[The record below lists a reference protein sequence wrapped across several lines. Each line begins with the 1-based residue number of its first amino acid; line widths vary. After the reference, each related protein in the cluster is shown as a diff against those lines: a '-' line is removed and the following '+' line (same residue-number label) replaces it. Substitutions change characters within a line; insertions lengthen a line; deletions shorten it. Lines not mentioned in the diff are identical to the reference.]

1 MVIMNRYYFWI
12 TALLGGLALA
22 ATGCGSAPAPARQIT
37 TSAPEVSTPPAPVSS
52 PAPLSSELQWL
63 GKWVAP
69 SPPLPDT
76 PREVIS
82 DQLRSNPSGPRADSD
97 LYNLALY
104 EFSDRNF
111 DNAAHYLQTLEKRFP
126 LSPLYEES
134 EYLLGL
140 SLQAAGRYRDAFLP
154 LRGSLSR
161 EKKTLRRALLL
172 AALGEVYESR
182 KDPYAALESYA
193 KALGL
198 HPAIPKASLL
208 RARIST
214 LAKMAL
220 TTPQVQSSA
229 KRFKSEPAGPILRLE
244 FISRAI
250 AENRPEAALAAARL
264 FLKDYPKHRG
274 IEQAKKIIEQ
284 LREKLDVKQGRVGVL
299 LPLSGPAAAA
309 GERVY
314 QGVQLALRHALEQN
328 PRLRIQLAVRDTR
341 STAQTAG
348 DASVKAAELIEKEK
362 VVALIGPFFSL
373 ATEAAASVAHD
384 KKTPLI
390 TPFAIRM
397 DMKKSSP
404 MVFRNSLTNQLQSKG
419 IAAYAVQNL
428 RIQRF
433 AVLYPEDRD
442 GRELAEFFSE
452 DVRKLGGRVVKMISF
467 SPTANDFGPQMR
479 ALGGLSDTQ
488 LRRRKSAL
496 GLKKN
501 DPYKIE
507 LSFDALF
514 VPTYHDKA
522 VLISPQIPFY
532 NMQGIRLLG
541 GRGWNNSDLIRYGEK
556 YVDRAIFVDGFF
568 PDSEEP
574 RVVRFSNDFIRLFGR
589 KPDIFSALGYDAAM
603 IVFSGLAKGGNSQD
617 KMRTYLSR
625 LSGFEG
631 VMGLTDMGPDGDT
644 KRQLFVLTVR
654 RRKIEHLQMITP
666 HRAIGI
672 DDGAPLIGGE
682 TPPGLSGQTSSRP

>member
-1 MVIMNRYYFWI
+1 MNRYKFWI
-12 TALLGGLALA
+12 TALLSTLALA
-22 ATGCGSAPAPARQIT
+22 AIGCGSATAPARQIT
-37 TSAPEVSTPPAPVSS
+37 TSTPEVSTPAIPESS
-52 PAPLSSELQWL
+52 PSPRLPNLQPL
-63 GKWVAP
+63 GKWVA
-69 SPPLPDT
+69 SPLPLPNT

-82 DQLRSNPSGPRADSD
+82 KQLRSNPDGPRADSD

-104 EFSDRNF
+104 EFADRNF
-111 DNAAHYLQTLEKRFP
+111 DTAARYLQTLEKRFP
-126 LSPLYEES
+126 LSSLYEES

-140 SLQAAGRYRDAFLP
+140 ALQAGGRYRDAFLP
-154 LRGSLSR
+154 LRGSLSK
-161 EKKTLRRALLL
+161 EKTTLRRALLL

-198 HPAIPKASLL
+198 HPALPNASLL
-208 RARIST
+208 RARIFS
-214 LAKMAL
+214 LAKMSL
-220 TTPQVQSSA
+220 TTTQVQTSA
-229 KRFKSEPAGPILRLE
+229 KRFKNEPAGPILRLE
-244 FISRAI
+244 FIHRAI
-250 AENRPEAALAAARL
+250 AENRPETALAAARL
-264 FLKDYPKHRG
+264 FLKDYPKHRE
-274 IEQAKKIIEQ
+274 IEKTRKIVSQ
-284 LREKLDVKQGRVGVL
+284 LRDELDVKQGRVGVL

-328 PRLRIQLAVRDTR
+328 SRLRIQLAVRDTR
-341 STAQTAG
+341 STAQKAG
-348 DASVKAAELIEKEK
+348 DASAKATELIEKEK

-373 ATEAAASVAHD
+373 ATEEAASVAH
-384 KKTPLI
+384 KKNTPLI

-428 RIQRF
+428 GIERF
-433 AVLYPEDRD
+433 AVLYPDDRD

-452 DVRKLGGRVVKMISF
+452 DIRKLGGRVVKMISF

-479 ALGGLSDTQ
+479 ALGGLSDAQ
-488 LRRRKSAL
+488 LRRRRSAL

-501 DPYKIE
+501 EPYKIK
-507 LSFDALF
+507 LPFDALF

-522 VLISPQIPFY
+522 VLISPQVPFY

-541 GRGWNNSDLIRYGEK
+541 GRGWNNRDLIRYGEK
-556 YVDRAIFVDGFF
+556 YVERATFVDGFF

-603 IVFSGLAKGGNSQD
+603 IVFSGLAKGGDSRD

-625 LSGFEG
+625 LIGFEG

-644 KRQLFVLTVR
+644 KRQLFVLTVK
-654 RRKIEHLQMITP
+654 RRKIEHLQMVTP
-666 HRAIGI
+666 HRAIAI
-672 DDGAPLIGGE
+672 KDGAPQISNG
-682 TPPGLSGQTSSRP
+682 TSSSVSGQNPTLP

>member
-12 TALLGGLALA
+12 TTLLGGLAYA
-22 ATGCGSAPAPARQIT
+22 ATGCGSAPVLQIN
-37 TSAPEVSTPPAPVSS
+37 TSTLQVSTPATPESS
-52 PAPLSSELQWL
+52 PPLHSPKLQRL
-63 GKWVAP
+63 EKWVTSP
-69 SPPLPDT
+69 PPLPDT

-82 DQLRSNPSGPRADSD
+82 KQLRSNPRGPRADSN
-97 LYNLALY
+97 LYNMALY
-104 EFSDRNF
+104 EFADKNF
-111 DNAAHYLQTLEKRFP
+111 DNAARYLQTLKEHFP
-126 LSPLYEES
+126 LSSLYEES

-154 LRGSLSR
+154 LRDSLSR
-161 EKKTLRRALLL
+161 EKETLRQAFLL

-182 KDPYAALESYA
+182 KDPYAALNSYA
-193 KALGL
+193 RALGL
-198 HPAIPKASLL
+198 HPTLPEASFI
-208 RARIST
+208 RARISS

-229 KRFKSEPAGPILRLE
+229 KRFKSEAAGPILRLE
-244 FISRAI
+244 FVHRTIG
-250 AENRPEAALAAARL
+250 ENRLKTALAEARF

-274 IEQAKKIIEQ
+274 VEEVRTIVKQ
-284 LREKLDVKQGRVGVL
+284 LQEKLDVKQGRVGIL

-314 QGVQLALRHALEQN
+314 QGVQLALRHALEKN

-341 STAQTAG
+341 STAQKAG
-348 DASVKAAELIEKEK
+348 DASLKASELIEKEK

-373 ATEAAASVAHD
+373 ATEAAASVAHK

-390 TPFAIRM
+390 TPFAIRF

-404 MVFRNSLTNQLQSKG
+404 LVFRNSLTNELQSKG
-419 IAAYAVQNL
+419 ISAYAVQNL
-428 RIQRF
+428 GIQRF
-433 AVLYPEDRD
+433 AVLYPNDRD
-442 GRELAEFFSE
+442 GRELANFFSE

-467 SPTANDFGPQMR
+467 SPTTNDFGPQMR

-496 GLKKN
+496 GLKRN

-507 LSFDALF
+507 LPFDALF

-541 GRGWNNSDLIRYGEK
+541 GRGWNNSNLIRYGEK
-556 YVDRAIFVDGFF
+556 YVEHAIFVDAFF
-568 PDSEEP
+568 QDSEEP
-574 RVVRFSNDFIRLFGR
+574 RVVRFSNDFVSLFGR

-603 IVFSGLAKGGNSQD
+603 IVFTGLAKGGNSRN
-617 KMRTYLSR
+617 KMSTYLSH

-644 KRQLFVLTVR
+644 RRQLFVLTVKG
-654 RRKIEHLQMITP
+654 RKIEHLQMITP

-672 DDGAPLIGGE
+672 EDGAPLIDSR
-682 TPPGLSGQTSSRP
+682 TPPTLPGQNSSRH